1 MPGLDCCD
9 RHSMLKHLLFIS
21 FSPGQGKSARALWGL
36 LLPQVTPDSSETETV
51 VKSSCVQLL
60 LCKRNGSLKCVNSTD
75 LYTAPSGFSFWP
87 FRQPQASASVSGIW
101 TSAFIIRIT
110 EQWENPHRKRVRMR
124 KRDCEPGQRP
134 LTSFLFIP
142 STSLPGTAYPHQLL

>member
-9 RHSMLKHLLFIS
+9 RHSMLKRLLFIS

-101 TSAFIIRIT
+101 TSAFIIRNT
-110 EQWENPHRKRVRMR
+110 EQRENPHRKGVRMR